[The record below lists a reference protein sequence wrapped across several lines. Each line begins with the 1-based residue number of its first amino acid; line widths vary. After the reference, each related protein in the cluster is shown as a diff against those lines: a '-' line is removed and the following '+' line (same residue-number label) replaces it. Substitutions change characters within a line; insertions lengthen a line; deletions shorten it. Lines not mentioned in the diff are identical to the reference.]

1 MSITIIA
8 SDGRKSYCYKYII
21 RAAWPRLSELA
32 TETSQNEF
40 TVEEDGPVVE
50 RMVQWMSK
58 TAWPE
63 VTAEIDIEGELR
75 VTTNVSEAAKKY
87 GMHNL
92 LKEALRRTDQLID
105 RIQTAKACLW
115 MLRSLLMDEI
125 HGLTPR
131 KLAARAQKLVEEEKT
146 QLAAA
151 TQAGTSCDDCNT
163 HVANVRC
170 ADCSARHAAEQLL
183 QQREKAKTENSKSE
197 STGEASRAPSHSHGS
212 QSSAQAGLQ
221 VGVDATPDAENN
233 QIDYARLQS
242 IYGGFEACS
251 PEDDVETGAGGAL
264 QSTNKD
270 SAVDGDSPSHE
281 ALPMPNNSH
290 GLDQTVDKPLLLGDD
305 HSLYA
310 PRCSGRKRTRAQSQ
324 QDPEYGDAASPSP
337 ELDDED
343 TSEPPHR
350 NRPKRTKSKPKYDGD
365 DTIWLS
371 PKTEP
376 TLGFGRKKKTSRTI
390 VDKK

>member
-1 MSITIIA
+1 MSITIVA
-8 SDGRKSYCYKYII
+8 SDGRKCYCYKYII
-21 RAAWPRLSELA
+21 RAAWPQLSSLA

-40 TVEEDGPVVE
+40 TVEEDGTVVE

-58 TAWPE
+58 TAWPDI
-63 VTAEIDIEGELR
+63 TAETDIEGELR
-75 VTTNVSEAAKKY
+75 VTTNVSEAATKY

-92 LKEALRRTDQLID
+92 MKEALRRADQLID
-105 RIQTAKACLW
+105 RIQTSKGCLW

-131 KLAARAQKLVEEEKT
+131 KLAARAQKLVEEEKA
-146 QLAAA
+146 QLAVSV
-151 TQAGTSCDDCNT
+151 QPN
-163 HVANVRC
+163 NRC
-170 ADCSARHAAEQLL
+170 ADCTARHAAEEYEATNGEDQKL
-183 QQREKAKTENSKSE
+183 KAT
-197 STGEASRAPSHSHGS
+197 ASSAPAHSYAS
-212 QSSAQAGLQ
+212 QSSAQARLQ
-221 VGVDATPDAENN
+221 VDKVTSPHAESNEVDEAALRSFYAGFDARSS
-233 QIDYARLQS
+233 Q
-242 IYGGFEACS
+242 
-251 PEDDVETGAGGAL
+251 DDVESSAGGAL

-270 SAVDGDSPSHE
+270 SAVDGEST
-281 ALPMPNNSH
+281 
-290 GLDQTVDKPLLLGDD
+290 DQTTDKQLLLGDD
-305 HSLYA
+305 DPPYA
-310 PRCSGRKRTRAQSQ
+310 PWCTGKKRTRAQSQ
-324 QDPEYGDAASPSP
+324 QDSEYDDAASPSP
-337 ELDDED
+337 ELGDED